1 MDLKSYFL
9 DQFLMSFFQLFNFQI
24 TLGFERE
31 LLLWLLDVVLPVA
44 LYACYLKPRF
54 PQIFSL

>member
-44 LYACYLKPRF
+44 LYACYLKP
-54 PQIFSL
+54 